1 MICGGGGARCEVAAK
16 FLEDLRRTSAW
27 LRLAPRPGGGSRC
40 LDLLE
45 ARLGVRSTRV
55 SAEPCDFPHPASV
68 PGLLRNMRDATQP
81 DRIPPNPA
89 ARWALPRGALPRPQI
104 PSATGA
110 RPLL

>member
-1 MICGGGGARCEVAAK
+1 MICGGGGARREVAAK

-45 ARLGVRSTRV
+45 ARLGGRATRV

-68 PGLLRNMRDATQP
+68 PRVLRNMRAATQP
-81 DRIPPNPA
+81 DRIPPDHA
-89 ARWALPRGALPRPQI
+89 GRWAGARGALAGLQI
-104 PSATGA
+104 SSGNAA
-110 RPLL
+110 RPL